1 MNDAAQPLIRLDKVT
16 NTPAARSTCS
26 TGRWWTAP
34 CEAKAEVG
42 WATICRGRVTG
53 RAAEEAGETACR
65 HAAGE

>member
-34 CEAKAEVG
+34 CEAKLRSVG
-42 WATICRGRVTG
+42 RRYVEGG
-53 RAAEEAGETACR
+53 
-65 HAAGE
+65 